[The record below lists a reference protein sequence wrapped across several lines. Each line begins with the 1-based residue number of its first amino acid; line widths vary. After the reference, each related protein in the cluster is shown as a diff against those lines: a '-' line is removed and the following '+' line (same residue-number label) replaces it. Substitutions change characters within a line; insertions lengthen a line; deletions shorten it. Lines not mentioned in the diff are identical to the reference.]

1 MRHVWAV
8 VFAAFLA
15 APGSAQPTP
24 SCPGDCNLDG
34 VVAINELLLGV
45 NIFLAG
51 MPPSGCDEL
60 DDDRDGVVRVNE
72 LVLAV
77 VKALGPCRLTDDAA
91 AEGASQAAVG
101 AADAFDIIDLGSA
114 AAGSGDSGDGAAL
127 TGAFALATTSG
138 TPGREC
144 PAGGTRDETCEIRS
158 GGAQLRIV
166 FDRCT
171 SKTDAL
177 SIVVD
182 GRMVRTVDDRNFCDT
197 RIIGDG
203 VAVVDAFTD
212 FRQTIN
218 RANEG
223 GPDTIFEL
231 SGTFT
236 RRVLFDGTGCGGR
249 NASESFDGDIAY
261 RCSAGGAGAAGCPVD
276 GRDLALTARE
286 LSVIRA
292 ASGEIGACD
301 RSKTLIGRL
310 ESHDAISGQ
319 SFDAVYRQL
328 VVVSEARLDG
338 TDVQLQGGLAL
349 DCLGEVN
356 ITTEVP
362 LRRSPAQRC
371 PAVGLLRIRLADGAE
386 HAVRYRGGGVEIDLD
401 GDGQGDRKAES
412 CEDAT
417 LARCE

>member
-1 MRHVWAV
+1 MRRVWAV
-8 VFAAFLA
+8 VLAAFLA

-34 VVAINELLLGV
+34 IVAINELLLGV
-45 NIFLAG
+45 NFFLAG
-51 MPPSGCDEL
+51 LPPSGCDEL
-60 DDDRDGVVRVNE
+60 DDDRDGVLRVNE

-91 AEGASQAAVG
+91 AEAAGQGAVG
-101 AADAFDIIDLGSA
+101 AADGFDIIDLGSA
-114 AAGSGDSGDGAAL
+114 AAGSGDSGDDAAL
-127 TGAFALATTSG
+127 MGAFSPATTSG

-158 GGAQLRIV
+158 GAAQLRVV
-166 FDRCT
+166 FDRCAST
-171 SKTDAL
+171 TDAL
-177 SIVVD
+177 SIVID
-182 GRMVRTVDDRNFCDT
+182 GRMVRTVDDRKFCDT

-203 VAVVDAFTD
+203 VAVIDAFTD
-212 FRQTIN
+212 FRQTVQ
-218 RANEG
+218 RANQG
-223 GPDTIFEL
+223 GPDTVFEL

-236 RRVLFDGTGCGGR
+236 RRVRFDGSGCAGR
-249 NASESFDGDIAY
+249 NASERFDGDIAF
-261 RCSAGGAGAAGCPVD
+261 RCSPGGTSAAGCPVE
-276 GRDLALTARE
+276 GRDLALTARA

-292 ASGEIGACD
+292 ASGETGACD
-301 RSKTLIGRL
+301 RIKTLIGRL
-310 ESHDAISGQ
+310 ESQDGISGQ
-319 SFDAVYRQL
+319 RFDAVYRQL

-349 DCLGEVN
+349 DCLGEVS

-371 PAVGLLRIRLADGAE
+371 PAAGLLQIRLPDGAE

-401 GDGQGDRKAES
+401 GDGKGDLEAES
-412 CEDAT
+412 CEDPG